1 MRLAVC
7 IGLVLAY
14 LLGVTAVISA
24 VGKARRPITG
34 ATASGVFAFN
44 LLYALATVYLY
55 LSGE

>member
-14 LLGVTAVISA
+14 LLGVTTVIAA
-24 VGKARRPITG
+24 VGKPRRPITG
-34 ATASGVFAFN
+34 PIASAVFVFN
-44 LLYALATVYLY
+44 LIYALATVYLY

>member
-24 VGKARRPITG
+24 GGKPRRPITG
-34 ATASGVFAFN
+34 TTASGVFVFN